1 MAHYAIGDL
10 QGCYDELQHLL
21 HKIGFNHGTDT
32 LWLVG
37 DIVNRGPK
45 SLECL
50 QFCMRHESSVQTVL
64 GNHDLHLL
72 ALMHGHGRLK
82 RSDTL
87 TPILNHPQHALM
99 RDWLRRQA
107 LMLERPDYILV
118 HAALLPQWSGE
129 TAAALA
135 EEVAHELQGE
145 HAAGYFAHMYGNTPG
160 GWSPGLSGYDRLRLI
175 TNVFTRARV
184 LTLDNELDYDYK
196 GSYDDIPADRRAW
209 FDVPDPHYAGR
220 SVIFGHWSALG
231 YYDNGHVIGLD
242 SGALWGGRLTALN
255 LENRLISQVDSLG
268 GLDWK
273 KALY

>member
-21 HKIGFNHGTDT
+21 HQIAFNHGSDT

-50 QFCMRHESSVQTVL
+50 QFCMQHESSVQIVL

-72 ALMHGHGRLK
+72 AVMYGHGRLK

-87 TPILNHPQHALM
+87 TPILNHSEHAIM

-107 LMLERPDYILV
+107 LMLEHPRYITV
-118 HAALLPQWSGE
+118 HAGLLPQWSSAE
-129 TAAALA
+129 AAALA
-135 EEVAHELQGE
+135 EEVEHELQSE
-145 HAAGYFAHMYGNTPG
+145 RAADYFAHMYGNTPS
-160 GWSPGLSGYDRLRLI
+160 GWSPELTGYERLRLI
-175 TNVFTRARV
+175 TNVFTRTSV
-184 LTLDNELDYDYK
+184 LTLDNEFYYVYK
-196 GSYDDIPADRRAW
+196 GGYADIPENRRAW
-209 FDVPDPHYAGR
+209 FDAAAPRYNDR

-231 YYDNGHVIGLD
+231 YYDNGHVLGLD
-242 SGALWGGRLTALN
+242 CCSLLGGRLTAVN
-255 LENRLISQVDSLG
+255 LENRLISQVNSLG
-268 GLDWK
+268 VFFWK
-273 KALY
+273 KALA